1 MEENTILVVDDTITN
16 LDILVELLDNYD
28 VIEVTNGRDA
38 LEIVKEENIDLILL
52 DIVMPD
58 MDGFEVCQKLK
69 ADKKTKNIP
78 VIFITA
84 KTDEEAIEKAYDTGG
99 MDYITKPFKPKE
111 LLARVNTQLQI
122 QKLIS
127 DLEDSKE
134 ELKFLAST
142 DPLTKLYNRRYF
154 AKTSTH
160 VLNLSKRN
168 KTDLSMI
175 MLDIDKFKNVNDTYG
190 HKVGDDVLITLA
202 SILQEL
208 TRNSDII
215 CRFGGEEF
223 LILLPETN
231 INGALKIAHKI
242 REVVETTVITIS
254 DNKIPTDY
262 KKLEFTVS
270 LGGTQINIDLDNNI
284 EASIHRADKALYQAK
299 NSGRNRVCSLL

>member
-28 VIEVTNGRDA
+28 VVEVTNGRDA
-38 LEIVKEENIDLILL
+38 LEIVKQENIDLILL

>member
-16 LDILVELLDNYD
+16 LDILVEILDNYD

>member
-16 LDILVELLDNYD
+16 LDILVEILDNYD

-69 ADKKTKNIP
+69 SDKKTKNIP